1 MFCVYL
7 SDLPIP
13 GTQYTSFVWDSCH
26 PKRCFIHVIL
36 GGSQR
41 NVSDPEGH
49 ALRPL
54 VPVTLMESEKKGTE
68 GRQDMAER
76 YILYVYICIY
86 QLIHC
91 LYKIY
96 MYIYIY
102 YMQQYIC
109 ARKDEYK
116 MDMFLKH
123 NLDVDIA
130 Q

>member
-1 MFCVYL
+1 
-7 SDLPIP
+7 
-13 GTQYTSFVWDSCH
+13 
-26 PKRCFIHVIL
+26 
-36 GGSQR
+36 
-41 NVSDPEGH
+41 
-49 ALRPL
+49 
-54 VPVTLMESEKKGTE
+54 MESEKKGTE
-68 GRQDMAER
+68 GSQDMR
-76 YILYVYICIY
+76 RDTYVNIYIY